1 MKEWVCVS
9 SIQGFCVILVVQMI
23 TIQGD
28 SREFAFRS
36 KQDVGDLTARQCQTN
51 SRSPLR
57 IDRSLEVSAR
67 IGSVNNDLLSVE
79 TVFTFQP

>member
-36 KQDVGDLTARQCQTN
+36 KQDVCDLTARQCQTN
-51 SRSPLR
+51 SRSPLH
-57 IDRSLEVSAR
+57 IDQSLEVSAG
-67 IGSVNNDLLSVE
+67 IGGVNNDLLSVE